1 MRSLKYMILL
11 EKMRIK
17 FQSIKAQILHVKLFQ
32 YCIVPLIFLKPA
44 KISAQSKY
52 SCLEKEAFEERTLK
66 LNHNAS
72 FKKCK
77 VQMSWLCCSFSQ
89 KLKI

>member
-44 KISAQSKY
+44 K
-52 SCLEKEAFEERTLK
+52 
-66 LNHNAS
+66 N
-72 FKKCK
+72 
-77 VQMSWLCCSFSQ
+77 
-89 KLKI
+89 